1 MEILL
6 VDKPISR
13 TMLSEMAKE
22 QFGDMVKAV
31 VDVEANVMAIGGGL
45 HVDEESFLLGTRI

>member
-6 VDKPISR
+6 VDKPI
-13 TMLSEMAKE
+13 
-22 QFGDMVKAV
+22 KAV